1 MTSDAQTVS
10 KLLSGP
16 EYNWVGEE
24 RDNYCVS
31 YTNNSSI
38 GNRYENWHGLWV
50 YKSVDEEKTPK
61 GKVVDTES
69 AHDLIKEYDWRCVFA
84 FIEHGIFV
92 GPATQEALLDCVKLI
107 ESTELPEV
115 GGRKSQVSNGMTYVY
130 VTKRTQETWSLQG
143 KSDGACSKVL
153 ELIALK
159 RNYFPMTGS
168 TCLTVIADGAGAVN

>member
-1 MTSDAQTVS
+1 MTSDARTVS

-38 GNRYENWHGLWV
+38 GNRYENW
-50 YKSVDEEKTPK
+50 PK

-84 FIEHGIFV
+84 LIEHGIFV

-107 ESTELPEV
+107 ESTELPEE

-143 KSDGACSKVL
+143 KVRRRMLESFRVDRAEKKLLSDDWVYMSHSHSGWSRSC
-153 ELIALK
+153 
-159 RNYFPMTGS
+159 
-168 TCLTVIADGAGAVN
+168 

>member
-1 MTSDAQTVS
+1 MTSDAQTVA

-16 EYNWVGEE
+16 DYNWVGEE

-38 GNRYENWHGLWV
+38 GNRYVNWRGLWV
-50 YKSVDEEKTPK
+50 YKTIDEEKTPK

-107 ESTELPEV
+107 EDTELSEA
-115 GGRKSQVSNGMTYVY
+115 GGRRLRTWNGMTYVY
-130 VTKRTQETWSLQG
+130 VTKRTQETWLLRG
-143 KSDGACSKVL
+143 KVRSRMLEGFRADRAEKKLLSDDWVYMSHGHSGWSRSC
-153 ELIALK
+153 
-159 RNYFPMTGS
+159 
-168 TCLTVIADGAGAVN
+168 